1 MGLKETLQ
9 TVSES
14 LHYNLWIYN
23 NIRDYLTG
31 NILDIGSGLGDI
43 AQHFINDCDVHHIIL
58 SDKSDDIVSE
68 LNKKFLYK
76 NNYSIVALD
85 ISNIETSE
93 NIFSVPIDIVT
104 CINVLEHIND
114 DQKALENIYK
124 ILKPNG
130 LLILIVP
137 AIPYIYGTLDE
148 LVGHYR
154 RYTKDELNR
163 RIKQANFTLK
173 KQYFMNFFGIA
184 SWFLAGKIFK
194 QNELSKNYCKIL
206 DKIVPLLEKVERI
219 HNPPIGQLIV
229 TICSKYNS
237 LLK

>member
-1 MGLKETLQ
+1 MGLKEALQ

-14 LHYNLWIYN
+14 LHYNRWIYN

-43 AQHFINDCDVHHIIL
+43 AQYFINDRNVHHIIL
-58 SDKSDDIVSE
+58 SDKSDDIISE

-76 NNYSIVALD
+76 NNYSIATLD
-85 ISNIETSE
+85 ISNIETSK
-93 NIFSVPIDIVT
+93 NIFSVPIDTVT
-104 CINVLEHIND
+104 CINVLEHIKD
-114 DQKALENIYK
+114 DQKALENIYN
-124 ILKPNG
+124 ILEPNG

-148 LVGHYR
+148 LVGHCR

-194 QNELSKNYCKIL
+194 QDELSKNYCKIL

-229 TICSKYNS
+229 TICGKYNPP
-237 LLK
+237 LK